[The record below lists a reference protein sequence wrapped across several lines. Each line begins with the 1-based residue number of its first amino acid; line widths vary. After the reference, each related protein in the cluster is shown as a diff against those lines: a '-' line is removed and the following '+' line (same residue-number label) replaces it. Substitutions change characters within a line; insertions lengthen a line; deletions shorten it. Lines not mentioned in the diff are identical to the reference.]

1 MGNLTPSRAFVIA
14 RRHDIPRIKRR
25 QSVLVSATSLIM

>member
-1 MGNLTPSRAFVIA
+1 MGNLTPGRAFVIA
-14 RRHDIPRIKRR
+14 GKHDIPRIKRH